1 MNDNRAVFRQFLQ
14 IALGEAVCVAL
25 MLGVYALA
33 GYYSTRVLI
42 GALLGFVL
50 AMSNFF
56 AMSITVSRAADR
68 AAETGDA
75 AKATLSVR
83 GSTTIRMLVLA
94 VIYILILK
102 NDICDPLAAILPL
115 LFVRLSIVLIE
126 FFTGMVKKDGK
137 RS

>member
-14 IALGEAVCVAL
+14 VALGEAVCVAL

-33 GYYSTRVLI
+33 GFFTNRVLI
-42 GALLGFVL
+42 GAAIGFVL
-50 AMSNFF
+50 AALNFF
-56 AMSITVSRAADR
+56 VMSINVSRAADY
-68 AAETGDA
+68 AVKTGEA
-75 AKATLSVR
+75 TKATVSIQ
-83 GSTTIRMLVLA
+83 GGTTARMAVLA

-115 LFVRLSIVLIE
+115 LFVRISIVLVE
-126 FFTGMVKKDGK
+126 FFTGMVKKNGD